1 MHQSEFWLTLAQRR
15 FQSLLGKLAVQLST
29 DTPSHHSPGIHVQNY
44 RQVNEL
50 LLQPNVGY
58 IRHPELVD
66 TVSDHPARQVRIHP
80 PGMITVGCHHESPP
94 PNTQQVVLTHQP
106 QNALVIDDPSFA
118 PQQSPDSSVST
129 VPIFDGESLDRT
141 S

>member
-1 MHQSEFWLTLAQRR
+1 MEITVLPPIDFLDLQRLHEALRPGIVVGIARPAHADRDPAFFQPLDITRTCILHPTIGVMYQSEFWLTLAQRR

-66 TVSDHPARQVRIHP
+66 TV
-80 PGMITVGCHHESPP
+80 
-94 PNTQQVVLTHQP
+94 
-106 QNALVIDDPSFA
+106 
-118 PQQSPDSSVST
+118 
-129 VPIFDGESLDRT
+129 
-141 S
+141 